1 MADTIRGGR
10 VEPTLG
16 GTEPRATHSDLR
28 LPESGSGRGTIVSL
42 FRRRPKPGAEPAAE
56 ERPEPRIAAVPG
68 AKRPEQP
75 EAKVERR
82 PEPAPK
88 ARAETVRR
96 AEPAPEAEPRP
107 KRAKL
112 PTARRSLWASPITRR
127 ILLLNVMALAI
138 PVVGLLYLPTY
149 RDSLIQSE
157 LELLKTE
164 GELFSGAL
172 AASGVVTDPDGSER
186 LQPDTSR
193 QTIRRLVDVSKTRA
207 RLFLPN
213 GTLIADSFLLSG
225 PGGILLI
232 EPLPPPE
239 PPEGPILQALGGAY
253 DWLLGRFPSSDL
265 YPPYGESAVQ
275 VADDYQEVKK
285 ALDGEA
291 ATYIR
296 SGGDGSLVLSVAVPV
311 QRYRQVLGAL
321 FLTKAGKGV
330 ETTLRKTRLTII
342 AVSLVALGITVLA
355 SLYLASTIAL
365 PIHRLADAADR
376 VRRSKGRAVAI
387 PDLSKRSDEIGD
399 LSGALRDMTE
409 AVWRRMDA
417 IERFAAD
424 VAHEIK
430 NPLSSLRSAVETV
443 VRIEDPQQQRKLM
456 AIILDDVQRLDR
468 LISDI
473 SDASRVDAEMSR
485 AEIGRVNIRDLII
498 ALVDIHS
505 VTGGDHT
512 PKVVAELPPTDDLT
526 VLGTEGR
533 LGQVFRNLLS
543 NALSFSPPGG
553 TVALRAR
560 RERGRIIVLV
570 EDAGPGIPEE
580 KLKAIFDR
588 FYTERPEG
596 EKFGTHSG
604 LGLSISQQ
612 IVEAHNGTL
621 TAANRRDRAGNV
633 IGARFTIDLPAV

>member
-1 MADTIRGGR
+1 VADTIRDSGR

-16 GTEPRATHSDLR
+16 SAKTGAPHSAPHADWR
-28 LPESGSGRGTIVSL
+28 LPESESKAGVIVSF
-42 FRRRPKPGAEPAAE
+42 FRRKPKPAAAE
-56 ERPEPRIAAVPG
+56 GARREPQIARREQASASPSMERAAPSPK
-68 AKRPEQP
+68 AKPKPARRAAPSP
-75 EAKVERR
+75 ERR
-82 PEPAPK
+82 
-88 ARAETVRR
+88 
-96 AEPAPEAEPRP
+96 
-107 KRAKL
+107 RAKT
-112 PTARRSLWASPITRR
+112 PTGRRSLWMSPITRR

-138 PVVGLLYLPTY
+138 PVFGLLYLPTY

-172 AASGVVTDPDGSER
+172 ASSGVVTDPDGSER

-253 DWLLGRFPSSDL
+253 DWLLGRFPASDL

-275 VADDYQEVKK
+275 VANDYQEVKQ
-285 ALDGEA
+285 ALDGE
-291 ATYIR
+291 TGTFVR

-330 ETTLRKTRLTII
+330 ESTLRKTRLTII
-342 AVSLVALGITVLA
+342 AVSLVALGVTVLA

-376 VRRSKGRAVAI
+376 VRRSKGRSTAI
-387 PDLSKRSDEIGD
+387 PDLSNRRDEIGD

-430 NPLSSLRSAVETV
+430 NPLTSLRSAVETV
-443 VRIEDPQQQRKLM
+443 ARVEDPQQQRKLM
-456 AIILDDVQRLDR
+456 GIILDDVQRLDR

-485 AEIGRVNIRDLII
+485 AETGRVKVRDII
-498 ALVDIHS
+498 TALVDIHS
-505 VTGGDHT
+505 VTDGEGK
-512 PKVVAELPPTDDLT
+512 PKVVGDLPPVDD
-526 VLGTEGR
+526 
-533 LGQVFRNLLS
+533 LLS
-543 NALSFSPPGG
+543 NALSFSPRNG
-553 TVALRAR
+553 TVMLRAR
-560 RERGRIIVLV
+560 RDHGRVVIMI
-570 EDAGPGIPEE
+570 EDQGPGIPED

-621 TAANRRDRAGNV
+621 TASNCRDGTGRIV
-633 IGARFTIDLPAV
+633 GARFTIDLPAI

>member
-1 MADTIRGGR
+1 MADTIRDRGR
-10 VEPTLG
+10 LEPTLG
-16 GTEPRATHSDLR
+16 NAKREAQPAPHADFR
-28 LPESGSGRGTIVSL
+28 LPDSGTNAGVIVSF
-42 FRRRPKPGAEPAAE
+42 FRRKPKAAPAAE
-56 ERPEPRIAAVPG
+56 APRRDPQIERREKAAAAPKAAPRIEAVAKPKPEPR
-68 AKRPEQP
+68 
-75 EAKVERR
+75 
-82 PEPAPK
+82 
-88 ARAETVRR
+88 RR
-96 AEPAPEAEPRP
+96 AEAAAETPRT
-107 KRAKL
+107 KT
-112 PTARRSLWASPITRR
+112 PTARRSLWMSPITRR

-138 PVVGLLYLPTY
+138 PVFGLLYLPTY

-172 AASGVVTDPDGSER
+172 ASSGVVTDPDGSER

-207 RLFLPN
+207 RLFMPN

-253 DWLLGRFPSSDL
+253 DWLLGRFPASDL

-275 VADDYQEVKK
+275 VAGDYQEVKQ
-285 ALDGEA
+285 ALDGE
-291 ATYIR
+291 TGTFVR

-330 ETTLRKTRLTII
+330 ESTLRKTRLTII

-376 VRRSKGRAVAI
+376 VRRSKGRSTAI
-387 PDLSKRSDEIGD
+387 PDLSSRRDEIGD

-430 NPLSSLRSAVETV
+430 NPLTSLRSAVETV
-443 VRIEDPQQQRKLM
+443 ARVEDPQQQRKLM
-456 AIILDDVQRLDR
+456 GIILDDVQRLDR

-485 AEIGRVNIRDLII
+485 AETSRVKIRDLII
-498 ALVDIHS
+498 ALVDIHA
-505 VTGGDHT
+505 VTDGDGK
-512 PKVVAELPPTDDLT
+512 PKVVGDLPPVDDLT
-526 VLGTEGR
+526 VLGAEGR

-543 NALSFSPPGG
+543 NALSFSPRNG
-553 TVALRAR
+553 TVTLKAR
-560 RERGRIIVLV
+560 RDQGRIIIMV
-570 EDAGPGIPEE
+570 EDEGPGIPDD

-621 TAANRRDRAGNV
+621 TASNRRDRSSRV
-633 IGARFTIDLPAV
+633 IGARFIIDLPAI

>member
-1 MADTIRGGR
+1 
-10 VEPTLG
+10 LG
-16 GTEPRATHSDLR
+16 GSKEPASHAGWR
-28 LPESGSGRGTIVSL
+28 LPDSRAGESRIVSL
-42 FRRRPKPGAEPAAE
+42 FRRRAKAPEPSPE
-56 ERPEPRIAAVPG
+56 IKSPPEPRLEARPKPVESPKPETRRAAP
-68 AKRPEQP
+68 KP
-75 EAKVERR
+75 EAKPERKAKR
-82 PEPAPK
+82 DIEEATPAK
-88 ARAETVRR
+88 A
-96 AEPAPEAEPRP
+96 PP
-107 KRAKL
+107 
-112 PTARRSLWASPITRR
+112 ARRSLWFSPITRR

-138 PVVGLLYLPTY
+138 PVIGLLYLPTY

-157 LELLKTE
+157 LELLTTE

-172 AASGVVTDPDGSER
+172 AESGVVTDPDGSER

-213 GTLIADSFLLSG
+213 GTLVADSFLLSG
-225 PGGILLI
+225 PGGLLLI

-239 PPEGPILQALGGAY
+239 PPEGPILRALGSAY
-253 DWLLGRFPSSDL
+253 DWLLAQFPASEL
-265 YPPYGESAVQ
+265 YPAYGESAIQ
-275 VADDYQEVKK
+275 VAKDYQEVQQ
-285 ALDGEA
+285 ALDGE
-291 ATYIR
+291 TTTFVR
-296 SGGDGSLVLSVAVPV
+296 SGADGSLVLSVAVPV

-321 FLTKAGKGV
+321 FLTKTGKGI

-342 AVSLVALGITVLA
+342 AISLVAFGLTVLA

-376 VRRSKGRAVAI
+376 VRRSKGRLTAI
-387 PDLSKRSDEIGD
+387 PDLSSRRDEIGD
-399 LSGALRDMTE
+399 LSGALRDMTQ

-443 VRIEDPQQQRKLM
+443 ARIEDPQQQRKLM
-456 AIILDDVQRLDR
+456 SIILDDVQRLDR

-485 AEIGRVNIRDLII
+485 AEVSRVRIHDLIA

-505 VTGGDHT
+505 VTGGDHV
-512 PKVVAELPPTDDLT
+512 PRVAADLPPDDDLA
-526 VLGTEGR
+526 VFGAEGR

-543 NALSFSPPGG
+543 NALSFSPPGS
-553 TVALRAR
+553 TVTLRAR
-560 RERGRIIVLV
+560 RNGRRIVILV
-570 EDAGPGIPEE
+570 DDEGPGIPDE

-588 FYTERPEG
+588 FYSERPQG

-612 IVEAHNGTL
+612 IIEAHNGSL
-621 TAANRRDRAGNV
+621 TATNRRDQSGEV
-633 IGARFTIDLPAV
+633 TGARFTIDLPAA

>member
-1 MADTIRGGR
+1 VADSIRQAGR
-10 VEPTLG
+10 VEPTLDG
-16 GTEPRATHSDLR
+16 PRSTHSEWR
-28 LPESGSGRGTIVSL
+28 LPHSSGQGRIVS
-42 FRRRPKPGAEPAAE
+42 FFKRRPKPRDEKPRSDAPAEPSL
-56 ERPEPRIAAVPG
+56 
-68 AKRPEQP
+68 
-75 EAKVERR
+75 ERR
-82 PEPAPK
+82 VEPPAKPAPAPK
-88 ARAETVRR
+88 VKAPEVEREVEAPKQKRARNKESRR
-96 AEPAPEAEPRP
+96 A
-107 KRAKL
+107 KV
-112 PTARRSLWASPITRR
+112 PTGRRSLWASPITRR
-127 ILLLNVMALAI
+127 ILLLNVVALAI
-138 PVVGLLYLPTY
+138 PVIGLLYLPTY

-157 LELLKTE
+157 LELLTTE

-172 AASGVVTDPDGSER
+172 AESGVVTDPDGSER

-207 RLFLPN
+207 RLFLPT

-239 PPEGPILQALGGAY
+239 PPESPVLRALGGAY
-253 DWLLGRFPSSDL
+253 DWLLGQLPASEL
-265 YPPYGESAVQ
+265 YPPYGEAAVQ
-275 VADDYQEVKK
+275 VADDYKEVEQ
-285 ALDGEA
+285 ALNGEIG
-291 ATYIR
+291 TSVR
-296 SGGDGSLVLSVAVPV
+296 SGTEGALVLSVAVPV

-321 FLTKAGKGV
+321 FLTKTGKTI
-330 ETTLRKTRLTII
+330 EITLRKTRLTII
-342 AVSLVALGITVLA
+342 AISLVAFGITVLA

-376 VRRSKGRAVAI
+376 VRRSKGRATAI
-387 PDLSKRSDEIGD
+387 PDLSRRRDEIGD

-443 VRIEDPQQQRKLM
+443 ARIEDPLQQKKLM
-456 AIILDDVQRLDR
+456 SIILDDVQRLDR

-485 AEIGRVNIRDLII
+485 AEVGRVKIREIVT
-498 ALVDIHS
+498 ALTDIYAF
-505 VTGGDHT
+505 TGGDST
-512 PKVVAELPPTDDLT
+512 PHVVSDLPPNDELA
-526 VLGTEGR
+526 VMGAEGR

-543 NALSFSPPGG
+543 NALSFSPRGG
-553 TVALRAR
+553 TITLRAR
-560 RERGRIIVLV
+560 RRGDRIVV
-570 EDAGPGIPEE
+570 MVDDEGPGIPEE

-588 FYTERPEG
+588 FYSERPQA

-621 TAANRRDRAGNV
+621 TAANRRDAGGAV
-633 IGARFTIDLPAV
+633 TGARFSIDLPAA

>member
-1 MADTIRGGR
+1 MADPVRQGGR
-10 VEPTLG
+10 VEPTLDG
-16 GTEPRATHSDLR
+16 PRSTHSEWR
-28 LPESGSGRGTIVSL
+28 LPDSTSPSRSNQGRIVSF
-42 FRRRPKPGAEPAAE
+42 FRRRPKPGDDAPAEPAL
-56 ERPEPRIAAVPG
+56 
-68 AKRPEQP
+68 
-75 EAKVERR
+75 ERR
-82 PEPAPK
+82 PAARPAPVAK
-88 ARAETVRR
+88 APAAKAPIPAAPTVERDAE
-96 AEPAPEAEPRP
+96 APAR
-107 KRAKL
+107 KRAGRKEARRTSV

-127 ILLLNVMALAI
+127 ILLLNVVALAI
-138 PVVGLLYLPTY
+138 PVIGLLYLPTY

-157 LELLKTE
+157 LELLTTE

-172 AASGVVTDPDGSER
+172 AESGVVTDPDGSER

-239 PPEGPILQALGGAY
+239 PPEGPVLRALGGAY
-253 DWLLGRFPSSDL
+253 DWLLGQLPASEL
-265 YPPYGESAVQ
+265 YPPYGESAIQ
-275 VADDYQEVKK
+275 VADDYKEVEQ
-285 ALDGEA
+285 ALNGEIG
-291 ATYIR
+291 TSVR
-296 SGGDGSLVLSVAVPV
+296 SGADGSIVLSVAVPV

-321 FLTKAGKGV
+321 FLTKTGKTI
-330 ETTLRKTRLTII
+330 EITLRKTRLTII
-342 AVSLVALGITVLA
+342 AISLVAFGITVLA

-376 VRRSKGRAVAI
+376 VRRSKGRATAI
-387 PDLSKRSDEIGD
+387 PDLSRRRDEIGD

-443 VRIEDPQQQRKLM
+443 ARIEDPLQQKKLM
-456 AIILDDVQRLDR
+456 SIILDDVQRLDR

-485 AEIGRVNIRDLII
+485 AEVSRVKIRDVIT
-498 ALVDIHS
+498 ALADIYAF
-505 VTGGDHT
+505 TGGDGA
-512 PKVVAELPPTDDLT
+512 PRVLADLPAGDELA
-526 VLGTEGR
+526 VLGAEGR

-543 NALSFSPPGG
+543 NALSFSPRGG
-553 TVALRAR
+553 AVTLRAR
-560 RERGRIIVLV
+560 RRGDRIVV
-570 EDAGPGIPEE
+570 MVDDQGPGIPED

-588 FYTERPEG
+588 FYSERPQG

-621 TAANRRDRAGNV
+621 TASNRREGNGTV
-633 IGARFTIDLPAV
+633 IGARFTIDLPAA

>member
-1 MADTIRGGR
+1 MADTIREGDGR
-10 VEPTLG
+10 IEPTLG
-16 GTEPRATHSDLR
+16 SAARHSSHAEWR
-28 LPESGSGRGTIVSL
+28 LPDSGSNRGVIVSL
-42 FRRRPKPGAEPAAE
+42 FRRRPKPAEAEPAAE
-56 ERPEPRIAAVPG
+56 PSEPRIERAPGPKARPQEVPAPRARPGTKPVPETRTRPEP
-68 AKRPEQP
+68 EQR
-75 EAKVERR
+75 EV
-82 PEPAPK
+82 
-88 ARAETVRR
+88 
-96 AEPAPEAEPRP
+96 PRP
-107 KRAKL
+107 AK
-112 PTARRSLWASPITRR
+112 PPKGRRSLWASPITRR

-164 GELFSGAL
+164 GELFSGAI

-213 GTLIADSFLLSG
+213 GTLVADSFLLSG

-239 PPEGPILQALGGAY
+239 PPEGPVLRALGRVY
-253 DWLLGRFPSSDL
+253 DWLLGRLPASDS
-265 YPPYGESAVQ
+265 YPAYGESAVQ
-275 VADDYQEVKK
+275 VADDYQEVTK
-285 ALDGEA
+285 ALSGETS
-291 ATYIR
+291 TYVR
-296 SGGDGSLVLSVAVPV
+296 SAGDGSLVLSVAVPV

-321 FLTKAGKGV
+321 FLTKPGKGV
-330 ETTLRKTRLTII
+330 EVTLRRTRLTII

-376 VRRSKGRAVAI
+376 VRRSKGRSISI
-387 PDLSKRSDEIGD
+387 PDLSTRSDEIGD
-399 LSGALRDMTE
+399 LSGALRDMTQ

-443 VRIEDPQQQRKLM
+443 ARIEDPQQQRKLM
-456 AIILDDVQRLDR
+456 GIILDDVQRLDR

-485 AEIGRVNIRDLII
+485 AEIGLVKVRDLIA
-498 ALVDIHS
+498 ALVDIHT
-505 VTGGDHT
+505 VTGGDAA
-512 PKVVAELPPTDDLT
+512 PKLIAEMPAGDDLT
-526 VLGTEGR
+526 VLGAEGR

-553 TVALRAR
+553 KVTLRAR
-560 RERGRIIVLV
+560 RDNGRIVAMV
-570 EDAGPGIPEE
+570 EDEGPGIPED

-588 FYTERPEG
+588 FYSERPEG

-621 TAANRRDRAGNV
+621 TASNRRDRSGKV
-633 IGARFTIDLPAV
+633 IGARFTIDLPAA